1 MGIKKFFQKAG
12 NWVRDKFHKAKNIVK
27 KFAKPV
33 VKVVKK
39 VTDFIDKTPLAP
51 ILNKVTGG
59 IYGLA
64 KKGIDLIPDGAV
76 KDNATK
82 FAEQAKKMADSGT
95 NKVAE
100 MQDKAKHIID
110 KGKQWIDAGQKI
122 GGMAQRIP
130 GIIKGSMPPKVS
142 GIRPSVKPI
151 IP

>member
-27 KFAKPV
+27 KFTKPV
-33 VKVVKK
+33 IKVVKK
-39 VTDFIDKTPLAP
+39 VTDVIDKTPLAP

-64 KKGIDLIPDGAV
+64 KKGIDLIPDGDV

-82 FAEQAKKMADSGT
+82 FAEQAKKLADTGT
-95 NKVAE
+95 SKVAE
-100 MQDKAKHIID
+100 YQDKAKTIID

-122 GGMAQRIP
+122 GGLAKQIP
-130 GIIKGSMPPKVS
+130 GIIKGGMPQRNI
-142 GIRPSVKPI
+142 GAVKPL